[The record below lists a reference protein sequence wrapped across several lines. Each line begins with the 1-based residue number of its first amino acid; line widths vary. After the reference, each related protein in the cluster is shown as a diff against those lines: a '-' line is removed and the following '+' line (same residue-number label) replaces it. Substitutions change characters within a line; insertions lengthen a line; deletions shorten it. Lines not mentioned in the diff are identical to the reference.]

1 MQQKPENQLV
11 APAGRPGLAAGGYA
25 AVAIEVAPRR
35 PPRITT
41 DRLMQGH
48 REIVVQHG
56 REEYRL
62 RITGLG
68 KLILTK

>member
-1 MQQKPENQLV
+1 MHEKAENQPYPL
-11 APAGRPGLAAGGYA
+11 AGRA
-25 AVAIEVAPRR
+25 AVAIEAMPRR
-35 PPRITT
+35 LPRITT

-62 RITGLG
+62 RITSLG